1 MKQKIVANAVE
12 VRRYQERVDRFRQ
25 NKMFQNSQK
34 QFFRELNQEVERFD
48 DDQPDG
54 EELSLGESYR
64 VSR

>member
-1 MKQKIVANAVE
+1 
-12 VRRYQERVDRFRQ
+12 
-25 NKMFQNSQK
+25 MFQNSQK